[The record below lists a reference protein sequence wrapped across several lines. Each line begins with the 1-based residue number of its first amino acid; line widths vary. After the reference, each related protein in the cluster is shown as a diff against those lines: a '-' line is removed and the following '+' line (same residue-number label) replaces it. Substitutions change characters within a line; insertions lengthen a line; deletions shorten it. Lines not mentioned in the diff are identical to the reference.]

1 MEMETEPNPST
12 AGSRHVSHNSSRV
25 RVPVR
30 GQVAELP
37 GLRQAASCHL
47 LLLLKWQHTVSGV
60 AKEVEGVPA
69 TSLLQ
74 MIKDYLLLLSQ
85 NGHPISRS

>member
-25 RVPVR
+25 RVPVPVR
-30 GQVAELP
+30 GQVAKLP

-47 LLLLKWQHTVSGV
+47 LLLLKWQHTVCPEWPK
-60 AKEVEGVPA
+60 AVEGVPA

-74 MIKDYLLLLSQ
+74 MI
-85 NGHPISRS
+85 

>member
-1 MEMETEPNPST
+1 MGMETEPNPST
-12 AGSRHVSHNSSRV
+12 AGSRHVSHNSSRM

-30 GQVAELP
+30 GQVAKLP

-47 LLLLKWQHTVSGV
+47 LLLKWQHTVYGL
-60 AKEVEGVPA
+60 AKEVEEVEAKGEGGVPA

-74 MIKDYLLLLSQ
+74 MI
-85 NGHPISRS
+85 